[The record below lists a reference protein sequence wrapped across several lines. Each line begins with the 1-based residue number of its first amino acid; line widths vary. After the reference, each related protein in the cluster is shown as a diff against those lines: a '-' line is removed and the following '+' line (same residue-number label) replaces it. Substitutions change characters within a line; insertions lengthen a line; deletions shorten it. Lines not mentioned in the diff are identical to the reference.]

1 MCNHPEAVGCTIEGG
16 AALGSTT
23 TKPTTQQPSSA
34 PSTAANEAQVD
45 NEYNEWKPSGDYG
58 NYDYKPWTPSTTTW
72 SPDWESVPEV
82 SPLSGDYKVVCYFT
96 NWAWYRPGVG
106 KYRPEDIDPTLC
118 THIIYG
124 FAVLDSTTLQM
135 KPHDSW
141 ADIDN
146 NFYKKVVEFKKYGI
160 KVSVAIGGWNDSKGD
175 KYSRLVNSPA
185 ARRKFIVNVIKFIE
199 EWNFDGLDLDWEYP
213 SCWQT
218 DCKEEHYKDKAAF
231 AAWVRELKE
240 EFRPRG
246 LLLSAAVSPS
256 KKIIEVGYDVPSIA
270 RDLDWINVMTYDYH
284 GHWDKKTGHVAPFAA
299 HPEDDFFYFNLK
311 YTIDFWM
318 KQGASREKLVVGM
331 PLYGQAFTL
340 DNADEHGLNAPAR
353 RKGAAGEFTR
363 AAGFLAYY
371 EICNSIKQVRSD
383 CILQEN
389 VTYVHCREAGLWYR
403 TQKEEWA
410 PTPTR
415 TANGFVSRMLSCS

>member
-1 MCNHPEAVGCTIEGG
+1 MGCSGG
-16 AALGSTT
+16 VAGSAPSAPA
-23 TKPTTQQPSSA
+23 PTTARPPSA

-45 NEYNEWKPSGDYG
+45 SEEEPQAWKPDYDS
-58 NYDYKPWTPSTTTW
+58 YEYTPWTPSTTTW
-72 SPDWESVPEV
+72 EPDWASVPEV
-82 SPLSGDYKVVCYFT
+82 SPLSGDFKVVCYFT

-124 FAVLDSTTLQM
+124 FAVLDSTTLTM

-146 NFYKKVVEFKKYGI
+146 NFYMKVTEFKKYGI

-185 ARRKFIVNVIKFIE
+185 ARRKFITNVVKFIE

-218 DCKEEHYKDKAAF
+218 ECKEERYKDQAAF
-231 AAWVRELKE
+231 AAWVRELKAE
-240 EFRPRG
+240 LAPRG

-256 KKIIEVGYDVPSIA
+256 KKIIEVGYDVASIA

-284 GHWDKKTGHVAPFAA
+284 GHWDKKTGHVAPFSE
-299 HPEDDFFYFNLK
+299 HPEDDFYYFNLK
-311 YTIDFWM
+311 YTIDFWLQ
-318 KQGASREKLVVGM
+318 QGAPREKLVVGM

-340 DNADEHGLNAPAR
+340 DSDTTTGLNSPAR
-353 RKGAAGEFTR
+353 RKGAAGQFTR

-371 EICNSIKQVRSD
+371 EVPMESWN
-383 CILQEN
+383 
-389 VTYVHCREAGLWYR
+389 
-403 TQKEEWA
+403 
-410 PTPTR
+410 
-415 TANGFVSRMLSCS
+415 